1 MLRHHEASKAAKWK
15 RSVKAKAPPFS
26 PLSKQPSLTSSI
38 SRGIFGVFV
47 LSLLAVSV
55 FAGGG
60 IYLASTHG
68 TSDFAAAA
76 APFIF
81 VDDDDGLGGQG
92 NIAKMNYFGGRRAN
106 DVTPWL
112 GRGRY
117 RESSQKS
124 AHLMVDLF
132 LNVDAPPTMS
142 TKSSDLL
149 SSNNVVEFMV
159 EDVGVDGSC
168 WIERR

>member
-1 MLRHHEASKAAKWK
+1 MHHQEAAVAAQRRAEVNK
-15 RSVKAKAPPFS
+15 VPPLS
-26 PLSKQPSLTSSI
+26 PLSRQPSLIRSI
-38 SRGIFGVFV
+38 SRGIIGVFV

-68 TSDFAAAA
+68 THDFAAT
-76 APFIF
+76 PCI
-81 VDDDDGLGGQG
+81 DDDDYGLSGQE
-92 NIAKMNYFGGRRAN
+92 NFAKTDYFGGQRAN
-106 DVTPWL
+106 NVTAWS

-117 RESSQKS
+117 RESSPKS
-124 AHLMVDLF
+124 AHLMVDLL

-142 TKSSDLL
+142 TKSSDRL
-149 SSNNVVEFMV
+149 SSDNVVEFMV

>member
-1 MLRHHEASKAAKWK
+1 MLCHHEASKAAKWK
-15 RSVKAKAPPFS
+15 RSVKAKAPPLS
-26 PLSKQPSLTSSI
+26 PLSTKPSLTSSI

-47 LSLLAVSV
+47 LALLAVGI
-55 FAGGG
+55 FAGDG

-68 TSDFAAAA
+68 TRDFAATLC
-76 APFIF
+76 ID
-81 VDDDDGLGGQG
+81 DDDDGLSGRE
-92 NIAKMNYFGGRRAN
+92 NFAKTDYFGGQRAN

>member
-1 MLRHHEASKAAKWK
+1 MRHHKAAVAAQ
-15 RSVKAKAPPFS
+15 RRAEVHKAPPLS
-26 PLSKQPSLTSSI
+26 PLSTKPSLTSSI

-68 TSDFAAAA
+68 TRDFAAT
-76 APFIF
+76 PCI
-81 VDDDDGLGGQG
+81 DDDDYGLSGRE
-92 NIAKMNYFGGRRAN
+92 NFAKPDYFGGQRAN
-106 DVTPWL
+106 NVTAWS
-112 GRGRY
+112 GRERY
-117 RESSQKS
+117 RENSQKS
-124 AHLMVDLF
+124 AHWMVDLF
-132 LNVDAPPTMS
+132 LNIDAPPAMS

-149 SSNNVVEFMV
+149 SSDNVVEFMV

>member
-1 MLRHHEASKAAKWK
+1 MLRHHEAAKAAKWK
-15 RSVKAKAPPFS
+15 RSVKAKAPPLS
-26 PLSKQPSLTSSI
+26 PLSRQPSLIRSI
-38 SRGIFGVFV
+38 SRGIIGVFV
-47 LSLLAVSV
+47 LSLLAVSI

-68 TSDFAAAA
+68 FAAATV
-76 APFIF
+76 PFIF
-81 VDDDDGLGGQG
+81 VDDDNGLGGQD
-92 NIAKMNYFGGRRAN
+92 IFAKMNYFGGRRAN

-124 AHLMVDLF
+124 AHLMVDLLF
-132 LNVDAPPTMS
+132 SDAPPTMS

-149 SSNNVVEFMV
+149 SSDNVVEFMV